1 MTGRAT
7 DWLLAVAGGVLLTLM
22 TQFNGELA
30 HHTTPVFA
38 SWTAH
43 ALGALVALA
52 LVALTARAA
61 HRANAKRSDA
71 VRDAAPPERTPLWFR
86 LGGIPG
92 AFVVML
98 SAIAVNSGLE
108 LAGTVALMLTGQV
121 LFGIASDR
129 WGLLRIPRRRIT
141 ALDLTVAGC
150 VLAGSVL
157 IVVGA

>member
-7 DWLLAVAGGVLLTLM
+7 DWLLAVTGGVLLTLM

-52 LVALTARAA
+52 LVALTARATR
-61 HRANAKRSDA
+61 RAASGGSVRLDA
-71 VRDAAPPERTPLWFR
+71 PEGRTPLWFR

-98 SAIAVNSGLE
+98 SAIAVNSSLE
-108 LAGTVALMLTGQV
+108 LAGTIALMLTGQV
-121 LFGIASDR
+121 LFGIASDH
-129 WGLLRIPRRRIT
+129 WGLLRIPKRRIT
-141 ALDLTVAGC
+141 AMDLTVAGC